1 MTVASFQVLLVG
13 WHDERWFVKV
23 QGYSCLR
30 LKKDFL
36 AARGRV
42 NAYGCRSD
50 AAACGGISEVQNKI
64 FRLQMRASDSDK
76 SHEQHVIKPRDLC
89 TRDRSHRIHLAAASW
104 HTATQV
110 KILFFQVLWAQ
121 FDIGLVVSQLAS
133 FVIRRG
139 NG

>member
-1 MTVASFQVLLVG
+1 MTVASFQVLPVG

-50 AAACGGISEVQNKI
+50 AAACGGIESEVQNKI
-64 FRLQMRASDSDK
+64 FRLQMRASDK

-89 TRDRSHRIHLAAASW
+89 TRDLIDRIHLAAASW
-104 HTATQV
+104 HS
-110 KILFFQVLWAQ
+110 
-121 FDIGLVVSQLAS
+121 DSE
-133 FVIRRG
+133 
-139 NG
+139 